1 MHAIQVQNAP
11 MVLKRTLAP
20 GVKLLGERLVETTY
34 RAGAGRDSHQ
44 RLSHFPHFVRADS
57 GHKHLGESLR
67 HLGFKAAVAVED
79 LGVELAFAVVF
90 GR

>member
-20 GVKLLGERLVETTY
+20 GVKLLGERLVETTN

-44 RLSHFPHFVRADS
+44 RLSHFPHGCRVLTPATNISVSPCATWGSKR
-57 GHKHLGESLR
+57 L
-67 HLGFKAAVAVED
+67 
-79 LGVELAFAVVF
+79 
-90 GR
+90 